1 MLLLLPV
8 INNNNRNQLCKANPE
23 AAVTWPEALTLALLQ
38 LIQIPLCYAVVCGAD
53 IPWHRCGLDVLPWV
67 FAAYRKMQHV
77 GHWRGRRGLERGRV
91 GFSAGRAVSDHRYGN
106 HFILIHPYQPFL
118 GLFSISLLP
127 SGRRRLWPRFIM
139 LGRCQQRSE
148 WHCYPSL
155 SLHHSADS
163 QALLAPMDIAQQIF
177 VRLVQTR
184 YVTVDLTAKSSCLWL
199 RDTSCLGVICSLK

>member
-1 MLLLLPV
+1 MQSKFSGCSYMARGTEISSFSAYPDTSV
-8 INNNNRNQLCKANPE
+8 LCCSLRCRHPLTPLWAGCTCLSFCSIHGN
-23 AAVTWPEALTLALLQ
+23 AAL
-38 LIQIPLCYAVVCGAD
+38 
-53 IPWHRCGLDVLPWV
+53 
-67 FAAYRKMQHV
+67 
-77 GHWRGRRGLERGRV
+77 GHERRRRGLEWGCV
-91 GFSAGRAVSDHRYGN
+91 GFSAGHAVSDHCYCN

-139 LGRCQQRSE
+139 LGRCQRRSE

-155 SLHHSADS
+155 SLHHNADS
-163 QALLAPMDIAQQIF
+163 QALLAPVDIAQQIF

-184 YVTVDLTAKSSCLWL
+184 YVTIDLTAESSRLWL